1 MKFVSF
7 KSVRIRSIIQEIKN
21 KQMSLTRTIIIFTAT
36 LAVINALTILDN
48 EKTREE
54 KQKQA
59 VEIITASKP
68 GIAGMVS
75 NIIDAAAGNVH
86 GICWRNSYVVAP
98 EVGTECVEDWE
109 KGGAL
114 CYEIC

>member
-1 MKFVSF
+1 
-7 KSVRIRSIIQEIKN
+7 
-21 KQMSLTRTIIIFTAT
+21 MSLTRAIIIFTAT
-36 LAVINALTILDN
+36 LAVINALTVQ
-48 EKTREE
+48 ESVKTREQ

-59 VEIITASKP
+59 VEIIKASKP

-98 EVGTECVEDWE
+98 EVGTECVENWE

-114 CYEIC
+114 CYEVC